1 MKINTGVDRNYIHTT
16 SNYTIIIGKLE
27 PDSISHFNA
36 SRNNLEKKVEM
47 NLIVAFALENLFY
60 YFHLLFK

>member
-36 SRNNLEKKVEM
+36 SRNNLEKKSRDESNSCVR
-47 NLIVAFALENLFY
+47 VRKPV
-60 YFHLLFK
+60 LLFPSTF